1 MESERMA
8 DRFFS
13 QIIDTVH
20 RCESKSRR
28 WKSHNTPNTS
38 APSAERRPSRDT
50 LWESGTARHATRL
63 SLEEHTPYRTST
75 IICWV
80 WVDEGALNLIWHLN
94 FDTYANN
101 YLQNARRR
109 CHAIDSPKIEG
120 NCRGLDGLGWMCY
133 GWHCWCLGT
142 VGSHAEHELRRRFR

>member
-1 MESERMA
+1 MSARRVSA
-8 DRFFS
+8 WGWNQSAWLTSIFS
-13 QIIDTVH
+13 RTTDTVH

-80 WVDEGALNLIWHLN
+80 WVDEGALDLIWHLN
-94 FDTYANN
+94 SDTYANN

-109 CHAIDSPKIEG
+109 CHAINSQTIEG
-120 NCRGLDGLGWMCY
+120 YC
-133 GWHCWCLGT
+133 
-142 VGSHAEHELRRRFR
+142 